1 MSSKKGGSV
10 ELAPVISTGLLLGLQ
25 EYASPFIK
33 KKGSNKDKKVVS
45 KRKYTKGGKV
55 EDAVFGSNPAPIEQ
69 PEVLRPPAVTGDR
82 VVTQDVELPLPSEK
96 PESGFMDGGKKVS
109 KKTKKQT
116 EKKTDKK
123 VTKKTE
129 KKTEK
134 KTDKKDTKKT
144 EKKIDKKSSYK
155 GGNMIDTDTILA
167 YKKQLGGIL
176 ESLKKL

>member
-33 KKGSNKDKKVVS
+33 NKGSNKDKKVVS

>member
-1 MSSKKGGSV
+1 MSSKKGGTI
-10 ELAPVISTGLLLGLQ
+10 ELAPVISTGVLLGLQ
-25 EYASPFIK
+25 EYASPLIK
-33 KKGSNKDKKVVS
+33 KKGSNKETKVVS

-55 EDAVFGSNPAPIEQ
+55 EDAAFGSNPAPIEQ

-129 KKTEK
+129 KKTDKKVTK
-134 KTDKKDTKKT
+134 KTDKKEVKKA
-144 EKKIDKKSSYK
+144 SYK

>member
-1 MSSKKGGSV
+1 MSSKKGGSI
-10 ELAPVISTGLLLGLQ
+10 ELAPVISTGVLLGLE

-33 KKGSNKDKKVVS
+33 KRGSKKEKTVVS

-55 EDAVFGSNPAPIEQ
+55 EDAAFGSNPAPIEQ
-69 PEVLRPPAVTGDR
+69 PEVLRPAAVTGDR

-96 PESGFMDGGKKVS
+96 PASGFMDGGKKVV

-116 EKKTDKK
+116 DKKTD
-123 VTKKTE
+123 

-134 KTDKKDTKKT
+134 KTDKKVMKKT
-144 EKKIDKKSSYK
+144 EKKTDKKAVKKSSYK
-155 GGNMIDTDTILA
+155 GGSMIDNDTILA

>member
-129 KKTEK
+129 KKT
-134 KTDKKDTKKT
+134 DKKDTKKT
-144 EKKIDKKSSYK
+144 EKKTDKKSSYK

>member
-33 KKGSNKDKKVVS
+33 NKGSNKDKKVVS

-129 KKTEK
+129 KKTDKKVTK
-134 KTDKKDTKKT
+134 KTDKKEVKKA
-144 EKKIDKKSSYK
+144 SYK